1 MGKKAKL
8 AKKKAAIAK
17 YKALRAK
24 AVAAA
29 KKMWKKLHANKVK
42 HAKTLRDT
50 IKAAV
55 KHAFQVVRDPCTT
68 LRMDAKGIVW
78 CKKTKKKVSF
88 NKAVLPLFKMKFV
101 GHGCCRFTGWK
112 AKSKSYM
119 TQGACLALC
128 ENDKNCVAADT
139 ARPKKKKGTMLH
151 DCFNMMGNKNS
162 LKSLHTKCGT
172 TKKTQSCYAKVI
184 KPKASYAS
192 AVSHHF
198 AAKKVSY
205 ASAYSQYK
213 AKKIAAAK
221 AAKAKAAAAAIAKK
235 IAAAKAAKAK
245 AAAFRPGLYK
255 IVTTGVHAG
264 DSAAQP
270 AGWGLSAWHAHGA
283 KRNGASSWV
292 AVHSGNHWPMVWD
305 IQPSKR
311 TKGAYTIKTTKY
323 GPADGK
329 QPAGWGLSSWN
340 AHGAKRNKV
349 SSRVAVHSGNHW
361 LMDWTIK
368 PSTRTK
374 GAWTI
379 KTTGVHKSKHAGW
392 GNQPAGWGLSAWQK
406 HGGKRNG
413 ASSWVYT
420 HAPDGS
426 HWLMDWKMERV
437 NKDSTYAIRKQLA
450 IAQASLKK
458 HHCAKD
464 TGGTC
469 AF

>member
-1 MGKKAKL
+1 MG
-8 AKKKAAIAK
+8 
-17 YKALRAK
+17 
-24 AVAAA
+24 
-29 KKMWKKLHANKVK
+29 
-42 HAKTLRDT
+42 
-50 IKAAV
+50 
-55 KHAFQVVRDPCTT
+55 
-68 LRMDAKGIVW
+68 
-78 CKKTKKKVSF
+78 
-88 NKAVLPLFKMKFV
+88 
-101 GHGCCRFTGWK
+101 
-112 AKSKSYM
+112 
-119 TQGACLALC
+119 
-128 ENDKNCVAADT
+128 
-139 ARPKKKKGTMLH
+139 
-151 DCFNMMGNKNS
+151 
-162 LKSLHTKCGT
+162 
-172 TKKTQSCYAKVI
+172 
-184 KPKASYAS
+184 
-192 AVSHHF
+192 
-198 AAKKVSY
+198 
-205 ASAYSQYK
+205 YK

-221 AAKAKAAAAAIAKK
+221 AAKAKAAAAAIAKKIAASKAAAAKAKAAAAAIAKKIAAKAAKAKAAAAAKAKK

-305 IQPSKR
+305 TQPSKR

-329 QPAGWGLSSWN
+329 QPAGWGL
-340 AHGAKRNKV
+340 A
-349 SSRVAVHSGNHW
+349 
-361 LMDWTIK
+361 
-368 PSTRTK
+368 
-374 GAWTI
+374 
-379 KTTGVHKSKHAGW
+379 
-392 GNQPAGWGLSAWQK
+392 AWQK

-426 HWLMDWKMERV
+426 HWLMDWKLERV

-450 IAQASLKK
+450 TAEASLKK

-469 AF
+469 AFMQCFASRKAQCTNKKCMCPSGTCSNNSGVCVKESAAAAKSRADATAEVNRLKALLA